1 MSDSEKQWQ
10 DDMWPKAPEAV
21 FADGAADTGRGAQPA
36 TASAHAVER
45 VADTAE
51 AGASSAPTTT
61 VCAQDSP
68 CAAPVAATAPYGGIY
83 AASAAPS
90 PADATPASAST
101 AAQAVPA
108 SGASYGAS
116 ASQQAPGTPAA
127 GYAAAYGYSAGG
139 VPPCGTPAP
148 AAAQAVPAPQKKG
161 GKGWIVGLA
170 VVICLFLLCAIGI
183 GSCTS
188 MVSSSMGSLG
198 ALGSVADEVTYG
210 DTVGVINIDG
220 TIQYDGT
227 TSSPEGLKAQLD
239 RAEEDDNIVAVVL
252 RVNSGGGVATAG
264 EEMAIYVRDFSKP
277 VVVSS
282 ASMNASAA
290 YEISSQA
297 DYIYTAETTA
307 IGSIGT
313 AMQITDYSGLLEK
326 LGIRIDNIT
335 SAESKD
341 STYGERA
348 LSEEERA
355 YYQSM
360 VDQINA
366 TFIQKVAD
374 GRGMTEDEV
383 RALATGLT
391 FTGIDAVENGLADEI
406 GTLED
411 AIDTAAMLGGASSY
425 EVMYLE
431 NYSSDL
437 GSLLDLVTEDES
449 QPAQGTAP
457 AKAALAQ
464 IS

>member
-10 DDMWPKAPEAV
+10 NDMWPTGG
-21 FADGAADTGRGAQPA
+21 DGAAVGEAPA
-36 TASAHAVER
+36 
-45 VADTAE
+45 ADAAAGKE
-51 AGASSAPTTT
+51 AGWAPAPAAS
-61 VCAQDSP
+61 
-68 CAAPVAATAPYGGIY
+68 TAPYGGLY
-83 AASAAPS
+83 AETPTPSPASAASGAAAAPTSAGPAASAA
-90 PADATPASAST
+90 
-101 AAQAVPA
+101 
-108 SGASYGAS
+108 
-116 ASQQAPGTPAA
+116 QQAPAQPAA
-127 GYAAAYGYSAGG
+127 APVSAYAATSGYAGG
-139 VPPCGTPAP
+139 GAVPPYGAAPAP
-148 AAAQAVPAPQKKG
+148 AAAPTPVAPPKKG

-170 VVICLFLLCAIGI
+170 VVICLFLLCAIAI

-188 MVSSSMGSLG
+188 VFSASMGSLG
-198 ALGSVADEVTYG
+198 GLGSVADEVTYG

-220 TIQYDGT
+220 TIQYDGST
-227 TSSPEGLKAQLD
+227 ASPEGLKAQLD
-239 RAEEDDNIVAVVL
+239 RAEADDNIVAVVL
-252 RVNSGGGVATAG
+252 RVNSGGGTATAG

-277 VVVSS
+277 IVVSS

-297 DYIYTAETTA
+297 DYIFTAETTA

-341 STYGERA
+341 STYGDRA

-355 YYQSM
+355 YYQQM

-366 TFIQKVAD
+366 TFIEKVAA
-374 GRGMTEDEV
+374 GRGMTEEEV

-411 AIDTAAMLGGASSY
+411 AMDFAAMLGGVSSY
-425 EVMYLE
+425 DVIYLQQ
-431 NYSSDL
+431 SGADL
-437 GSLLDLVTEDES
+437 SSLLGLMGEDEA
-449 QPAQGTAP
+449 QPAQAEE
-457 AKAALAQ
+457 ALQAQAALGMAA
-464 IS
+464 

>member
-10 DDMWPKAPEAV
+10 NDMWPAAGDDAAAGEGAPAGGEA
-21 FADGAADTGRGAQPA
+21 AGK
-36 TASAHAVER
+36 
-45 VADTAE
+45 E
-51 AGASSAPTTT
+51 AGWAPAPAAS
-61 VCAQDSP
+61 
-68 CAAPVAATAPYGGIY
+68 TAPYGGLY
-83 AASAAPS
+83 TEAPAAAPGAAPASAAP
-90 PADATPASAST
+90 PARPASSQPAAAPASAY
-101 AAQAVPA
+101 AATYGYGGGAVPP
-108 SGASYGAS
+108 YGA
-116 ASQQAPGTPAA
+116 A
-127 GYAAAYGYSAGG
+127 
-139 VPPCGTPAP
+139 PAP
-148 AAAQAVPAPQKKG
+148 AAAPTPVAPPKKG

-170 VVICLFLLCAIGI
+170 VVICLFLLCAIAI

-188 MVSSSMGSLG
+188 VFSASMGSLG
-198 ALGSVADEVTYG
+198 GLGSVADEVTYG

-220 TIQYDGT
+220 TIQYDGST
-227 TSSPEGLKAQLD
+227 ASPEGLKAQLD
-239 RAEEDDNIVAVVL
+239 RAEADDNIVAVVL
-252 RVNSGGGVATAG
+252 RVNSGGGTATAG

-277 VVVSS
+277 IVVSS

-297 DYIYTAETTA
+297 DYIFTAETTA

-341 STYGERA
+341 STYGDRA

-355 YYQSM
+355 YYQQM

-366 TFIQKVAD
+366 TFIEKVAA
-374 GRGMTEDEV
+374 GRGMTEEEV

-411 AIDTAAMLGGASSY
+411 AMDFAAMLGGVSSY
-425 EVMYLE
+425 DVIYLQQ
-431 NYSSDL
+431 SGADL
-437 GSLLDLVTEDES
+437 SSLLGLMGEDEA
-449 QPAQGTAP
+449 QPAQAEE
-457 AKAALAQ
+457 ALQAQAALGMAA
-464 IS
+464 

>member
-10 DDMWPKAPEAV
+10 NDMWPTGG
-21 FADGAADTGRGAQPA
+21 DGAAVGEAPA
-36 TASAHAVER
+36 
-45 VADTAE
+45 ADAAAGKE
-51 AGASSAPTTT
+51 AGWAPAPAAS
-61 VCAQDSP
+61 
-68 CAAPVAATAPYGGIY
+68 TAPYGGLY
-83 AASAAPS
+83 AETPAPSPASAASGAAAAPTSAGPAASAA
-90 PADATPASAST
+90 
-101 AAQAVPA
+101 
-108 SGASYGAS
+108 
-116 ASQQAPGTPAA
+116 QQAPAQPAA
-127 GYAAAYGYSAGG
+127 APVSAYAATYGYGG
-139 VPPCGTPAP
+139 GAVPPYGAAPAP
-148 AAAQAVPAPQKKG
+148 AAAPTPVAPPKKG

-170 VVICLFLLCAIGI
+170 VVICLFLLCAIAI

-188 MVSSSMGSLG
+188 VFSASMGSLG
-198 ALGSVADEVTYG
+198 GLGSVADEVTYG

-220 TIQYDGT
+220 TIQYDGST
-227 TSSPEGLKAQLD
+227 ASPEGLKAQLD
-239 RAEEDDNIVAVVL
+239 RAEADDNIVAVVL
-252 RVNSGGGVATAG
+252 RVNSGGGTATAG

-277 VVVSS
+277 IVVSS

-297 DYIYTAETTA
+297 DYIFTAETTA

-341 STYGERA
+341 STYGDRA

-355 YYQSM
+355 YYQQM

-366 TFIQKVAD
+366 TFIEKVAA
-374 GRGMTEDEV
+374 GRGMTEEEV

-411 AIDTAAMLGGASSY
+411 AMDFAAMLGGVSSY
-425 EVMYLE
+425 DVIYLQQ
-431 NYSSDL
+431 SGADL
-437 GSLLDLVTEDES
+437 SSLLGLMGEDEA
-449 QPAQGTAP
+449 QPAQAEE
-457 AKAALAQ
+457 ALQAQAALGMAA
-464 IS
+464 

>member
-10 DDMWPKAPEAV
+10 DDIWPKAQQPSQPA
-21 FADGAADTGRGAQPA
+21 AADEAAKADAEGQSA
-36 TASAHAVER
+36 ASAPAAEQP
-45 VADTAE
+45 VATQKAAAE
-51 AGASSAPTTT
+51 AGTAAS
-61 VCAQDSP
+61 
-68 CAAPVAATAPYGGIY
+68 TAPYGGIY
-83 AASAAPS
+83 AAPTAPT
-90 PADATPASAST
+90 PADAAAAAGAASQAASA
-101 AAQAVPA
+101 A
-108 SGASYGAS
+108 GASYGAPV
-116 ASQQAPGTPAA
+116 SQQAPGAA
-127 GYAAAYGYSAGG
+127 APGYAAAYGYGAGG
-139 VPPCGTPAP
+139 VPPYGTPAP
-148 AAAQAVPAPQKKG
+148 AVPSAAPAPQKKG

-183 GSCTS
+183 WSCSS

-198 ALGSVADEVTYG
+198 ALGSMTDEVTYG

-425 EVMYLE
+425 DVVYLQ
-431 NYSSDL
+431 SSGSDL
-437 GSLLDLVTEDES
+437 GSLLDLMTEDES
-449 QPAQGTAP
+449 QPAQDAMQ

-464 IS
+464 LS

>member
-10 DDMWPKAPEAV
+10 EDIWPKASEAPRPV
-21 FADGAADTGRGAQPA
+21 SADDGADAPA
-36 TASAHAVER
+36 TSATAPAATER
-45 VADTAE
+45 VQEAASG
-51 AGASSAPTTT
+51 AGAAS
-61 VCAQDSP
+61 
-68 CAAPVAATAPYGGIY
+68 TAPYGGIY
-83 AASAAPS
+83 AAPATPS
-90 PADATPASAST
+90 PAEAAGVAN
-101 AAQAVPA
+101 AGAQAAPA
-108 SGASYGAS
+108 SGVPYGIPVSQAASGA
-116 ASQQAPGTPAA
+116 AAP
-127 GYAAAYGYSAGG
+127 GYAAAYGYGAGG
-139 VPPCGTPAP
+139 VPPYGASAP
-148 AAAQAVPAPQKKG
+148 AAAGAAPTPQKKG

-170 VVICLFLLCAIGI
+170 VVICLFLLCALGI
-183 GSCTS
+183 WSCSS

-220 TIQYDGT
+220 EIQYDGS

-366 TFIQKVAD
+366 TFIEKVAA
-374 GRGMTEDEV
+374 GRDMTEEEV

-391 FTGIDAVENGLADEI
+391 FTGMDAVENGLADEI

-425 EVMYLE
+425 DVMYLE
-431 NYSSDL
+431 NYGSDL
-437 GSLLDLVTEDES
+437 GSLLDLMTEDES
-449 QPAQGTAP
+449 QPAQDA
-457 AKAALAQ
+457 AQARAALAQ